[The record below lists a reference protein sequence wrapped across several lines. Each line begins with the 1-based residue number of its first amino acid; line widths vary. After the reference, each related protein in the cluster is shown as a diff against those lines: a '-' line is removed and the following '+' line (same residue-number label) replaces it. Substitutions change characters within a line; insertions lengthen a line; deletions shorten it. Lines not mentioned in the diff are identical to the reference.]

1 MAAAVEQAYRYCRW
15 LTASHYENFPVASW
29 LIPAALRPHVAAIY
43 AFARTADD
51 LSDEESDPERA
62 LTRLARWGEQ
72 LESCAAGQA
81 AHPVL
86 IALGETIRTR
96 RLPLQLFRDLLT
108 AFTRDVTV
116 HRYATWDSLR
126 DDYCR
131 YSANPVGRL
140 VLLLFGHRD
149 SELHLLS
156 DRICTALQ
164 LTNFWQDLAID
175 LKKDRIYLPQ
185 EAMARHGV
193 TERAL
198 FDQIVDDQ
206 FRALMAEAAD
216 VAEQL
221 FLDGA
226 ALPECVEGRL
236 AWELRA
242 TWLGGMTI
250 LQRVQTAGY
259 DTFHHRP
266 ALTTRDALRI
276 GWRALARNGHAAH

>member
-1 MAAAVEQAYRYCRW
+1 MDAYRYCRW
-15 LTASHYENFPVASW
+15 LTAAHYENFPVASW
-29 LIPAALRPHVAAIY
+29 LIPAPLRPHVAAVY

-51 LSDEESDPERA
+51 LSDEESDPQRA
-62 LTRLARWGEQ
+62 LTRLARWGES
-72 LESCAAGQA
+72 LESCVAGRA
-81 AHPVL
+81 DHPVFV
-86 IALGETIRTR
+86 ALGETIRTYH
-96 RLPLQLFRDLLT
+96 LPIQLFRDLLT

-116 HRYATWDSLR
+116 HRYATWASLQ

-140 VLLLFGHRD
+140 VLLLFGYRD
-149 SELHLLS
+149 SELHRLS
-156 DRICTALQ
+156 DYICTALQ
-164 LTNFWQDLAID
+164 MTNFWQDLGVD

-193 TERAL
+193 TERDL
-198 FDQIVDDQ
+198 FAHVVDDR
-206 FRALMAEAAD
+206 FRAAMAEAAD
-216 VAEQL
+216 RTEQL

-259 DTFHHRP
+259 DTFRHRP
-266 ALTTRDALRI
+266 ALTTMDTLRI
-276 GWRALARNGHAAH
+276 AVRALARNGHAAH

>member
-1 MAAAVEQAYRYCRW
+1 MDAYRYCRW
-15 LTASHYENFPVASW
+15 LTAAHDENFPVASW
-29 LIPAALRPHVAAIY
+29 LIPAPLRPHVAAVY

-51 LSDEESDPERA
+51 LSDEDSDPQRA

-72 LESCAAGQA
+72 LESCAAGRA
-81 AHPVL
+81 THPVF
-86 IALGETIRTR
+86 IALGETIRTHH
-96 RLPLQLFRDLLT
+96 LPIQLFRDLLI

-116 HRYATWDSLR
+116 HRYATWDDLLTQ
-126 DDYCR
+126 YCR

-140 VLLLFGHRD
+140 VLLLFGYRD

-164 LTNFWQDLAID
+164 LTNFWQDLAMD
-175 LKKDRIYLPQ
+175 LKKGRIYLPQ
-185 EAMARHGV
+185 EVMARHGV

-198 FDQIVDDQ
+198 VEQVVDDR
-206 FRALMAEAAD
+206 FRAAMAEAAD
-216 VAEQL
+216 RTEQL

-226 ALPECVEGRL
+226 ALPECVQGRL

-259 DTFHHRP
+259 DTFRHRP
-266 ALTTRDALRI
+266 ALTKLDGLRI
-276 GWRALARNGHAAH
+276 AVRALARHGHAAH